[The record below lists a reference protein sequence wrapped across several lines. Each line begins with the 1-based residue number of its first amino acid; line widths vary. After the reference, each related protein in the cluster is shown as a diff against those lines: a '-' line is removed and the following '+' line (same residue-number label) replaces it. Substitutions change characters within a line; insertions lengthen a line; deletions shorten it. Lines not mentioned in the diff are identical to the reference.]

1 MTDFRTIKRFLF
13 AALLTSSLV
22 GGWLIGGEAFP
33 QGQGATLPSFTQGQ
47 ADAGRAAYAKNCV
60 ACHGAD
66 LQGGAGTALSGSV
79 FAKNWIGSGH
89 PLRDLY
95 TLVSTTMPLNAP
107 GSLSEADNLSIVS
120 FVLSRN
126 GYTSGGTKLTP
137 DEFDV
142 KLVSIG
148 SSAAA
153 PPPTANP
160 MAAATYPMAPTK
172 SDAATGSIVSDSDLL
187 HVADGDWLTFNR
199 NLEGDRYSPLTQ
211 ISTSNAARLAP
222 QCIFQLGEIGSFENS
237 PIAFEGRMYINGRYK
252 TFALDGSDCKV
263 IWEHTYAPT
272 GPEHGQTAGRGLG
285 IYQGKLFRGT
295 GDGHIIALDAA
306 TGKLLWDAPITNA
319 YLGFAISLAP
329 VAFDGKL
336 FVGETGADFGIKGR
350 AFALD
355 VNTGKV
361 LWGFDLVPT
370 NKQLGAKT
378 WIKPESAE
386 HGGASVWSTVTVDAK
401 RRLVFFSTGNP
412 GPDQNGDTRP
422 GDNLFT
428 DSTVALDMDTGKL
441 AWYVQ
446 QVAHDTHDWDTAAAP
461 VIYERGGRSYM
472 AVASKDGYL
481 HIYDRN
487 THKELSRTETMGPR
501 VNVGDAGSYDTPIKT
516 CPGGTGQW
524 NGAGYSPV
532 TGMLFVGSE
541 YRCTTVQK
549 VQPNLIPG
557 QYYLA
562 GKVSHPDELDTAGF
576 IKGFDALSGREI
588 WSYKDAQPVN
598 AAMTPTAGG
607 VVFAGDGQGYF
618 LAMDQRTGK
627 ILYKFMTGGYVA
639 GGISSYA
646 VNGKQYVAVAS
657 GNQSRGMPGSFGAAT
672 VIIFGLADQ

>member
-1 MTDFRTIKRFLF
+1 MTDFGTIKRFSLV
-13 AALLTSSLV
+13 AVASSLAGAWFV
-22 GGWLIGGEAFP
+22 GREAFA
-33 QGQGATLPSFTQGQ
+33 QGQALALPSFSQTQ

-66 LQGGAGTALSGSV
+66 LRGAAGTALSGSV
-79 FAKNWIGSGH
+79 FAKNWIGSGQS
-89 PLRDLY
+89 LRDLY
-95 TLVSTTMPLNAP
+95 TVVSTTMPLNAP
-107 GSLSEADNLSIVS
+107 GSLSEAENLSIVS
-120 FVLSRN
+120 YVLSRN
-126 GYTSGGTKLTP
+126 GYMSADTKLTP
-137 DEFDV
+137 DNLNI
-142 KLVSIG
+142 KLVSTG
-148 SSAAA
+148 GPAAA
-153 PPPTANP
+153 PSTANP
-160 MAAATYPMAPTK
+160 MAATYPMAPAK
-172 SDAATGSIVSDSDLL
+172 SDAASSSIVSDSDLL

-199 NLEGDRYSPLTQ
+199 NLEGDRYSPLAQ
-211 ISTSNAARLAP
+211 INTGNAARLAP
-222 QCIFQLGEIGSFENS
+222 RCIFQLGEIGSFENS
-237 PIAFEGRMYINGRYK
+237 PIVFDGKMYINGRYK
-252 TFALDGSDCKV
+252 TFALDGSNCKV

-285 IYQGKLFRGT
+285 IYQGKVFRGT
-295 GDGHIIALDAA
+295 GDGHIIALDAV

-329 VAFDGKL
+329 VAFGGKL

-361 LWGFDLVPT
+361 VWSFDLVPT
-370 NKQLGAKT
+370 DKQFGAKT

-386 HGGASVWSTVTVDAK
+386 HGGASVWSSVTVDAK
-401 RRLVFFSTGNP
+401 HRLVFFSTGNP

-428 DSTVALDMDTGKL
+428 DSTVVLDMNSGKL

-461 VIYERGGRSYM
+461 VIYDRGGRGYM

-501 VNVGDAGSYDTPIKT
+501 VNVEDAGSYDTPIKT

-524 NGAGYSPV
+524 NGAGYSPD
-532 TGMLFVGSE
+532 TGMLFVGAE

-549 VQPNLIPG
+549 VQPHLIPG

-562 GKVSHPDELDTAGF
+562 GKVSHPDEIDTAGF
-576 IKGFDALSGREI
+576 IKGFDAVSGREI
-588 WSYKDAQPVN
+588 WSYKDPQPVN

-618 LAMDQRTGK
+618 LVMDQKTGK

-646 VNGKQYVAVAS
+646 VNGTQYVAVAS

-672 VIIFGLADQ
+672 VIVFGLADQ